1 MRRLSAVILVLV
13 CVTLSTS
20 AFGQSS
26 NATLSGTVSD
36 AAKALIPGV
45 TITATNTETG
55 VVSTGV
61 TNETGTYNL
70 PGLLPGLYNVT
81 AELPGFQTQTFT
93 GVRLGNAAQVR
104 LNFTLQVASV
114 NTAVEVTVA
123 ADRLLLEST
132 SSVGAVLPEKT
143 VRDLPIVGVMGNDTL
158 NLVRTLPGLNL
169 SNDLIFAAND
179 SKLAGVSA
187 SSIQIQRDG
196 VDASAAGR
204 WPAGIQGAT
213 IMNPDLIGEVRM
225 ILAPVDAEVG
235 RGNSQIQV
243 QTKSGTNKFHGA
255 AVWNIRNSALDPN
268 TWANNRVQPV
278 PATRDWTN
286 LNQYTGSVGGPI
298 VKNKT
303 FFFALWDG
311 LLPAGRT
318 NVNAIVLTPCARA
331 GIFRYFD

>member
-1 MRRLSAVILVLV
+1 MRGLSAVILVLV
-13 CVTLSTS
+13 CVTLFTS

-81 AELPGFQTQTFT
+81 GELPGFQTQTFT
-93 GVRLGNAAQVR
+93 GVRLGNAAQLR

-123 ADRLLLEST
+123 ADRLLLESA

-187 SSIQIQRDG
+187 SNIQIQRDG
-196 VDASAAGR
+196 V
-204 WPAGIQGAT
+204 
-213 IMNPDLIGEVRM
+213 
-225 ILAPVDAEVG
+225 
-235 RGNSQIQV
+235 
-243 QTKSGTNKFHGA
+243 
-255 AVWNIRNSALDPN
+255 
-268 TWANNRVQPV
+268 
-278 PATRDWTN
+278 
-286 LNQYTGSVGGPI
+286 
-298 VKNKT
+298 
-303 FFFALWDG
+303 
-311 LLPAGRT
+311 
-318 NVNAIVLTPCARA
+318 
-331 GIFRYFD
+331 